1 MVKSQ
6 KIDHGTWRV
15 LYEKQLNQPGLPD
28 TAIIGFRNKQAT
40 VEIVDP
46 GADHAIEIFDLRKL
60 RKHLPSKL
68 KIYTM
73 KVQTNFIVC
82 GTNVGLFVV
91 NLWANYYIPKLPLAM
106 KASNVQQLFL
116 QASSVGGG
124 INNGDDIMFDN
135 EGVQSPLLSNAV
147 VVNMLPTIKNN

>member
-1 MVKSQ
+1 
-6 KIDHGTWRV
+6 
-15 LYEKQLNQPGLPD
+15 
-28 TAIIGFRNKQAT
+28 
-40 VEIVDP
+40 
-46 GADHAIEIFDLRKL
+46 
-60 RKHLPSKL
+60 
-68 KIYTM
+68 M

-135 EGVQSPLLSNAV
+135 EGVQSPLLR
-147 VVNMLPTIKNN
+147 ML